1 MRKRLIIILLTVAA
15 LTGQA
20 QIKIP
25 WGEAYFSAE
34 ELPNAAVWLPTPR
47 TLLVHKGTEKMCHSY
62 LYHL

>member
-25 WGEAYFSAE
+25 WGEAYS
-34 ELPNAAVWLPTPR
+34 
-47 TLLVHKGTEKMCHSY
+47 
-62 LYHL
+62 

>member
-34 ELPNAAVWLPTPR
+34 ELPIAAVWLPAPPD
-47 TLLVHKGTEKMCHSY
+47 TLSPQGN
-62 LYHL
+62 